1 MKQKVLLG
9 VFLMLI
15 IATMVYLAIAFVQ
28 WEYNPSKWE
37 QNTRLLF
44 VFMCLIFYCFIPPMV
59 LTIKD

>member
-15 IATMVYLAIAFVQ
+15 IATMVYLAIAFVK

-37 QNTRLLF
+37 QNVRF
-44 VFMCLIFYCFIPPMV
+44 MCVFMCLIFYCFVPPIV